1 MFGIIKEIFSVL
13 LTGIVSACNHRKCF
27 SLSNHKRMTQPT
39 LIDLYPNEYTQKSHY
54 YPFVVKLDRCMGSSN
69 NLYDLCNKICVP
81 NKGEDLDLSEFN
93 IITGIKELKTVKH
106 ISS

>member
-54 YPFVVKLDRCMGSSN
+54 YPFVVKLDV
-69 NLYDLCNKICVP
+69 LEAL
-81 NKGEDLDLSEFN
+81 
-93 IITGIKELKTVKH
+93 ITFMTYVIKYVFQIKEK
-106 ISS
+106 I